1 MIQSKRPLWSN
12 TIQSELVYDMR
23 MTHELYRFSLEKM
36 QHIVNFNIRVSI
48 DVVPVIKCKNQD

>member
-48 DVVPVIKCKNQD
+48 DVVPVIKM